1 MKTAVGY
8 CRFSTDMQREE
19 SIMAQM
25 RAIDEFAERE
35 AIKVIKYYKDEGQSG
50 TSDNRDEF
58 QLMMNEVKGIDYVI
72 VHKFDRF
79 ARNSFDHVMNER
91 KLNNKGVK
99 LVSVL
104 EPVGENPES
113 ILTKNLLIGMNE
125 YFSLN
130 LSREVKKGHKE
141 NALQCKFNG
150 GTPPLGYKI
159 VNGFYQIDEE
169 EAKIVQMIFA
179 LRLQNYSYKAIAETL
194 NGLGYKNKHGKEFNR
209 NSFFDMLKNKRYKGT
224 YIYGVNDS
232 RGEVRN
238 YRKKNSEW
246 VEIEDAIPAIISKEV
261 WEEVN
266 KKYRKRSG
274 AFKKGARDYILSGL
288 VFCDDCGAPMLG
300 CSRKSSTGKIYYYYR
315 CNDRCG
321 AKSIRADLLEEVV
334 TKLIREH
341 LIHEKNIDV
350 LVDYVMS
357 NYELDNPYKDLEKQK
372 NKLIKQRD
380 NIVNLMAE
388 TGSVALVNKLEDLER
403 QIDNIY
409 IPPFKQVELDRDM
422 IKKRYLQFLHEPL
435 TGSMIKLLIKKIKVN
450 DHKTVINLVN
460 YPKELING
468 YNHGAGNL
476 QLNLYPRKLE
486 LVS

>member
-1 MKTAVGY
+1 MKKAVGY

-25 RAIDEFAERE
+25 RAIDEFAKRE
-35 AIKVIKYYKDEGQSG
+35 SIEIVKYYKDQGQSG
-50 TSDNRDEF
+50 TSDNRDDF
-58 QLMMNEVKGIDYVI
+58 QLMMKEVKNIDYVI

-79 ARNSFDHVMNER
+79 ARNSFDHVINER
-91 KLNNKGVK
+91 KLNNKGIK

-159 VNGFYQIDEE
+159 VDGFYKIDEE
-169 EAKIVQMIFA
+169 EAKIVEKIFA
-179 LRLQNYSYKAIAETL
+179 LRLQNYSYQKIADTL
-194 NGLGYKNKHGKEFNR
+194 NGLGYKNKYGKEFNR
-209 NSFFDMLKNKRYKGT
+209 NSFYEMLQNKRYKGT
-224 YIYGVNDS
+224 YIYGVNDGS
-232 RGEVRN
+232 GEVRN

-246 VEIEDAIPAIISKEV
+246 VEIEDAIPAIITKEV

-274 AFKKGARDYILSGL
+274 AFKKDARDYILSGL
-288 VFCDDCGAPMLG
+288 VFCEQCGAPMLG
-300 CSRKSSTGKIYYYYR
+300 CSRQSSTGKKYYYYR

-321 AKSIRADLLEEVV
+321 SKSIRADLLEEVV
-334 TKLIREH
+334 TSLIRDH

-350 LVDYVMS
+350 IVDYVVS
-357 NYELDNPYKDLEKQK
+357 NYQLENPYLELQKQK
-372 NKLIKQRD
+372 NKLIRQRD

-388 TGSVALVNKLEDLER
+388 TGSKALIDKLEQLDR

-409 IPPFKQVELDRDM
+409 IPPFKQVVLDRDV

-435 TGSMIKLLIKKIKVN
+435 TGSMIRLLIKKIKVN
-450 DHKTVINLVN
+450 DHKTIINLVN
-460 YPKELING
+460 YPNELLNG
-468 YNHGAGNL
+468 YSHGAGK
-476 QLNLYPRKLE
+476 RT
-486 LVS
+486 